1 MTRGATVAR
10 GLALLVAGAFASVPF
25 GIWLLLTLGE
35 NDDATLSRGLLA
47 TTYFAGAALL
57 AVGARRWYGTR
68 ARLLRVGGFGLLLVG
83 ALVTVSLAVLL
94 VPLLLLAAPSLRKRE
109 RDERP
114 FGGAERP
121 SSRKPGFT

>member
-1 MTRGATVAR
+1 MTRGAIVAR
-10 GLALLVAGAFASVPF
+10 GLALLVAGTFASVPF
-25 GIWLLLTLGE
+25 GIWLLLSLGE
-35 NDDATLSRGLLA
+35 SDGATLARGLLA
-47 TTYFAGAALL
+47 VTYFAGAALL

-68 ARLLRVGGFGLLLVG
+68 ARLLRVWGFVLLLAG
-83 ALVTVSLAVLL
+83 ALVTVSLAFLL

-114 FGGAERP
+114 VGAAEPP